1 MNMKKTLIGLL
12 LVLFA
17 MLASCA
23 GYVPGRQ
30 AYWDAQVREM
40 CEKDGGV
47 HIVDRVRITKN
58 ETNFLGQRDG
68 HVQIFEKVSI
78 QKKELDEMLRAGDGF
93 ISLKM
98 KELSGIEDAVY
109 MESKE
114 KNIRD
119 ANPRVRRT
127 EWLVVRQTDKKV
139 VATWNSYG
147 RIGGD
152 MPTGLVHDSSFRCPD
167 WKQTWIEL
175 RELFLVKEN

>member
-1 MNMKKTLIGLL
+1 MKKL
-12 LVLFA
+12 LFA
-17 MLASCA
+17 VSLTTALASCA

-40 CEKDGGV
+40 CE
-47 HIVDRVRITKN
+47 
-58 ETNFLGQRDG
+58 RDG

-78 QKKELDEMLRAGDGF
+78 QKKELDEMLRAGGGV

-98 KELSGIEDAVY
+98 KELASIEDAVY
-109 MESKE
+109 VESKE

-127 EWLVVRQTDKKV
+127 EWLVVRQTDKKI

-152 MPTGLVHDSSFRCPD
+152 MPTGLMHDSSFRCPD